1 MIRIYYSENKVTN
14 DTFDTEWSNTE
25 GKKMYSTEWP
35 VIDYIQIIC
44 ISYLFFLTWRIIK
57 IEVWIA
63 LEIKARL
70 VMQRNKVE

>member
-1 MIRIYYSENKVTN
+1 MIPLILNKAILR
-14 DTFDTEWSNTE
+14 EKNTE
-25 GKKMYSTEWP
+25 RKSSKWP

-44 ISYLFFLTWRIIK
+44 ISYLFFLTSRIIK

-63 LEIKARL
+63 LEIKDRL